1 MSVRFTVITITWWG
15 CRLHVCIMN
24 YRNNGEAILAS
35 VVAGKSDKWYI
46 KNNAV
51 DILKLK

>member
-1 MSVRFTVITITWWG
+1 
-15 CRLHVCIMN
+15 MN

-35 VVAGKSDKWYI
+35 DVAGKSDKWYI
-46 KNNAV
+46 KNNAM